1 MKGRTLGNNSFLLLG
16 LNSLCVSSCRGRTTH
31 PPLLGDVP
39 DGTSSGTGTRGRERT
54 GTHKTPTRSL
64 SLTENWCRVIWKGTG
79 EKLEKT

>member
-1 MKGRTLGNNSFLLLG
+1 MSVAG
-16 LNSLCVSSCRGRTTH
+16 LNSLCVCSRRRSTTH

-54 GTHKTPTRSL
+54 NTHKTPTKSL
-64 SLTENWCRVIWKGTG
+64 SLTETWYRVIWKGTG